1 MSFLDTVIYGDVT
14 IRSILVFLVLM
25 TATVIFAKLI
35 TLVLKRALIDKLK
48 KNVLD
53 IILKVVYYTII
64 IAVFVGLTP
73 LLGINLSGLLLAGG
87 ITGIIIGFALQNI
100 VANLVSGIFLAIERP
115 VKIGDGISLG
125 SVTGVVED
133 VNIFS
138 TIIRTYDGLFVR
150 VPNSTVFTSNI
161 TNYTAH
167 VARRFEYVVGIRYSD
182 DAQKAIEII
191 KKVIE
196 EHPFA
201 LKKPEPQ
208 VFVDSL
214 GDNSVNIVV
223 RVWAPSQEWYSVKM
237 DLLWKIKTRL
247 EEGGIQIPFPQ
258 RVVWFAN
265 DLQLRTPQLRPGEGP
280 ESKNQDYI
288 GGEG

>member
-1 MSFLDTVIYGDVT
+1 MSFIDTTIYGEVT
-14 IRSILVFLVLM
+14 LRSILVFLISMSV
-25 TATVIFAKLI
+25 TVVIAKLI
-35 TLVLKRALIDKLK
+35 TLTLKRALIDKLK
-48 KNVLD
+48 KNLLD
-53 IILKVVYYTII
+53 VILKIIYYTII
-64 IAVFVGLTP
+64 IAVFIGLTP

-115 VKIGDGISLG
+115 VKIGDGISVSNVVG
-125 SVTGVVED
+125 IVED

-150 VPNSTVFTSNI
+150 IPNSTIFTSNI

-167 VARRFEYVVGIRYSD
+167 VARRFEYVVGISYSD
-182 DAQKAIEII
+182 DAQKAIEVI

-196 EHPFA
+196 DHPLA

-208 VFVDSL
+208 VFVDNL
-214 GDNSVNIVV
+214 GENSVNIVV

-237 DLLWKIKTRL
+237 DLLWEIKRKL
-247 EEGGIQIPFPQ
+247 EENGISIPFPQ
-258 RVVWFAN
+258 RVIWFAN
-265 DLQLRTPQLRPGEGP
+265 NLKL
-280 ESKNQDYI
+280 KNQDTN
-288 GGEG
+288 EVK

>member
-1 MSFLDTVIYGDVT
+1 MSLIDTVIYGDVT
-14 IRSILVFLVLM
+14 LRNILVFLILM
-25 TATVIFAKLI
+25 TVTVVLAKLI
-35 TLVLKRALIDKLK
+35 TMALKRALIDKIKRNL
-48 KNVLD
+48 LD
-53 IILKVVYYTII
+53 MILKIIYYTII
-64 IAVFVGLTP
+64 IVVFIGSTP

-87 ITGIIIGFALQNI
+87 ITGIIIGFALQNV

-115 VKIGDGISLG
+115 VRIGDGISLG

-167 VARRFEYVVGIRYSD
+167 VARRFEYVIGISYGD
-182 DAQKAIEII
+182 DAKKAIEVI

-196 EHPFA
+196 EHPLA
-201 LKKPEPQ
+201 LKRPEPQ
-208 VFVDSL
+208 VFVDNL
-214 GDNSVNIVV
+214 GESSVNIII
-223 RVWAPSQEWYSVKM
+223 RVWAPSQEWYTVKM
-237 DLLWKIKTRL
+237 DLLWEIKRKL
-247 EEGGIQIPFPQ
+247 EENGISIPFPQ

-265 DLQLRTPQLRPGEGP
+265 NLRLEN
-280 ESKNQDYI
+280 KNTDKT
-288 GGEG
+288 